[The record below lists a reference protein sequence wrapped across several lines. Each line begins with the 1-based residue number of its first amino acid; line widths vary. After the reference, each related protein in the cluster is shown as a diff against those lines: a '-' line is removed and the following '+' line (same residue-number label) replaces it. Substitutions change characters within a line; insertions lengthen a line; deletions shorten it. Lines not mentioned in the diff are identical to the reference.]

1 MILELDQKEV
11 EALQALVETRI
22 TAIGPEIHH
31 TDTPAYRDALR
42 ESRDMLQGILDRLK
56 KSDAVRM

>member
-1 MILELDQKEV
+1 MILELNEKEA
-11 EALQALVETRI
+11 EALRALVETRI

-42 ESRDMLQGILDRLK
+42 QSREMLTGILERLGK
-56 KSDAVRM
+56 PEAIRM